1 MKSAHSGFV
10 FLATLA
16 LVSAA
21 ALGAAP
27 AAAES
32 WNVDSSHTEVNF
44 SVNHFFTP
52 VNGTFDEFDIDLAYD
67 AGNPTASRVRVTIP
81 VGSINTRNER
91 RDGHLLSADF
101 FGADD
106 HGEIT
111 FESTSVKAADDGS
124 LIATGP
130 LTIKGISREVELPIT
145 LLGIKDIPA
154 EMQEM
159 LGGAKRIASFKA
171 STTLDRGDYE
181 VGTGSWAA
189 DVVVGSDVDVEILV
203 EAHLR

>member
-1 MKSAHSGFV
+1 MSSVKSKV
-10 FLATLA
+10 FTLTALAILA
-16 LVSAA
+16 IAA
-21 ALGAAP
+21 INSAP

-32 WNVDSSHTEVNF
+32 WNVDASHSAVNF

-52 VNGTFDEFDIDLAYD
+52 VNGSFDEFEIELAYD
-67 AGNPTASRVRVTIP
+67 AENPAASSVQVTIP
-81 VGSINTRNER
+81 VDSVNTRNDR

-101 FGADD
+101 FEAEA

-111 FESTSVKAADDGS
+111 FKSTSVKAGGDGQ

-130 LTIKGISREVELPIT
+130 LTIKGITKEIELPIT
-145 LLGIKDIPA
+145 LLGIKEIPA
-154 EMQEM
+154 EMQQM
-159 LGGAKRIASFKA
+159 LGGAKRIASFRA
-171 STTLDRGDYE
+171 STTLDRGDFE

-189 DVVVGSDVDVEILV
+189 DVVVGSAVEVEILV